1 MTLDEHSDFL
11 MFFKACNNNVANIT
25 FIVKPDDTICV
36 SNKNDFSGYNKYKQY
51 KINNRKLYLVKC

>member
-1 MTLDEHSDFL
+1 